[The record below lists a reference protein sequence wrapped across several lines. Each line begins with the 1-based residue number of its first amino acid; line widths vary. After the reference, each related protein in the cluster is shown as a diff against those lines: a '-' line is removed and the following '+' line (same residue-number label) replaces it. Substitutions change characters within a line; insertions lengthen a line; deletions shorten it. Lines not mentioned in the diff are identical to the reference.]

1 MNFVIVESKNIVHML
16 ELLDSC
22 PPSLQAEIW
31 SVFTATL
38 KKSVRN
44 LQACVEVGLMEH
56 LLRRL
61 PEAAPL
67 VVDLLVELMG
77 ILASYSITVKELKLL
92 FSAMK
97 AIGGKWVRLPKNI
110 RAKREYFYYN
120 FHVKI
125 GGKIQKKSRF
135 LLLFLQPSH
144 SKKLM
149 NVLKQMPMRS
159 GPDVFFSFPGIKGSA
174 IVLPPLSKWP
184 YEAGFTFTTWFRLD
198 PLNAVNI
205 EREKP
210 YLYW

>member
-125 GGKIQKKSRF
+125 GGKLKKIHDFYFCFYSLVTRK
-135 LLLFLQPSH
+135 S
-144 SKKLM
+144 
-149 NVLKQMPMRS
+149 
-159 GPDVFFSFPGIKGSA
+159 
-174 IVLPPLSKWP
+174 
-184 YEAGFTFTTWFRLD
+184 
-198 PLNAVNI
+198 
-205 EREKP
+205 
-210 YLYW
+210 